1 VWVKVSGSPTVVVVV
16 VRTVV
21 SSRYETAAA
30 SPLPHT
36 GDPGVGSGDCSD
48 QLEARI
54 VIVFLAVLA
63 PCSHLLKQTGRH
75 HRWHTGF
82 GSCGRRDTNAVAK
95 GLIAATGGDLEAL
108 RSGLNERLA
117 GLAHFTWMG
126 SFEELCGSNQPE
138 AKKFRGAFRED
149 GDDSPI
155 RPDELDDFAEGLI
168 DDGYYVL
175 PGSGFRPPDRPLH
188 PPRTPS
194 APGSTSGRFGAC
206 CWRCTAE

>member
-1 VWVKVSGSPTVVVVV
+1 MIVVQLIAVIDWGFLIPAILGLDQVTVLISLRRGS
-16 VRTVV
+16 
-21 SSRYETAAA
+21 SSSSSPSWRRAAI
-30 SPLPHT
+30 
-36 GDPGVGSGDCSD
+36 CSNK
-48 QLEARI
+48 L
-54 VIVFLAVLA
+54 
-63 PCSHLLKQTGRH
+63 GGH